1 LKELISEQQAHLIV
15 IALSLLVT
23 LGSIAWAAWASRR
36 KGADPR
42 LVWFYGWTLSAC
54 GPLLFI
60 LWTVYNAIENHYGLD
75 SVKAL
80 LINLFLFLAVGLAV
94 GLVFRRIPAWVSKG
108 GSSRRR

>member
-1 LKELISEQQAHLIV
+1 MKELISEQQAHLIV
-15 IALSLLVT
+15 IALSILVT
-23 LGSIAWAAWASRR
+23 LGSLVWAAWASR
-36 KGADPR
+36 KKNSDAR
-42 LVWFYGWTLSAC
+42 LVWTLGVSMAAL

-80 LINLFLFLAVGLAV
+80 LINLVLFLVVGLAV
-94 GLVFRRIPAWVSKG
+94 GLVFRRIPAWVSRG